1 MAKLIPILVLVI
13 CAALGLTAGKFLRPP
28 PPEPAEDVAEELDGK
43 KPSEETKSAEDGTD
57 GTSPAMDYVKMNN
70 QFVVPIVTDN
80 RVSAMVVL
88 SLSIEA
94 PLGQEDEIL
103 RREPK
108 LRDSFLRVL
117 FTHANI
123 GGFDGEFTSIEKLGG
138 LKRALKEVAQRDI
151 GTDLVNDVLIVEIAR
166 QDY

>member
-28 PPEPAEDVAEELDGK
+28 PAEPADSVSEEIDGEKPAEET
-43 KPSEETKSAEDGTD
+43 EAAEQEPE
-57 GTSPAMDYVKMNN
+57 GTSPDRDYVKMNN

-94 PLGQEDEIL
+94 PLGKEDDVL

-138 LKRALKEVAQRDI
+138 LKRALKEVGQRDA
-151 GTDLVNDVLIVEIAR
+151 GADLVKDVLIVEIAR